1 MDPEIA
7 ILNEVRKRKML
18 TPYNI
23 IHMWNLK
30 KVTQMSLFPKQKL
43 ADTGN
48 KRVVTK
54 AEEG

>member
-48 KRVVTK
+48 KLAVTK